1 MSGALPNTFFNL
13 TLRRDIIKYYFAEL
27 SQKELKVVKKK
38 DIEIVAAGHT
48 CLDLIPAFTIE
59 GKVDKMTDVLVPGK
73 MINMGNCVVVGGG
86 PVTNAGVS
94 IRRLGVK
101 TELIGKIGN
110 DDFGKEILNWY
121 EEHEGHFKGIKMVDG
136 ESTSYTI
143 AICIPGIDRFY
154 LHHCGANDT
163 FGYDDMDFDLVQR
176 SKLMLFG
183 YPPWMKKIYENTG
196 RELTKI
202 LKKTKELRTTTA
214 LDLSLPDVNSYAGQ
228 VNWKAILTDWVPLS
242 DIMVPSAEEIFY
254 FLYKERFLEKKA
266 KLGPKESVLDH
277 MTVKDISTLGKDLIK
292 MGAGVAMVKCG
303 HRGLYIRTADKDR
316 LKKLGAACCKDLD
329 NWANRELWFPVYQ
342 EEKFVGA
349 LGSGDSAI
357 AGFLSAF
364 VRQHTIE
371 SCLRY
376 ANAAGS
382 MNVTVPD
389 GLTWNKGF
397 DDLTKRIK
405 ASWKTKELKIDEK
418 GWKKEREFWVGPDN
432 RGKWE
437 S

>member
-1 MSGALPNTFFNL
+1 MDQKGANN
-13 TLRRDIIKYYFAEL
+13 
-27 SQKELKVVKKK
+27 K

-48 CLDLIPAFTIE
+48 CLDLIPAFRID
-59 GKVDKMTDVLVPGK
+59 GNVDKLTDVLVPGK
-73 MINMGNCVVVGGG
+73 MIDMGNCVVVAGG

-101 TELIGKIGN
+101 TELIGKVGN
-110 DDFGKEILNWY
+110 DDFGKEILSWY
-121 EEHEGHFKGIKMVDG
+121 EEHEGHFTGIKMVDG

-143 AICIPGIDRFY
+143 AVCIPGIDRFY

-163 FGYDDMDFDLVQR
+163 FGYDDMDFDLVRR
-176 SKLMLFG
+176 SRLMLFG
-183 YPPWMKKIYENTG
+183 YPPWMKKLYGDTG
-196 RELTKI
+196 RELTRI
-202 LKKTKELRTTTA
+202 LKKTKELGTTTA
-214 LDLSLPDVNSYAGQ
+214 LDLSLPDVDGYAGQ
-228 VNWKAILTDWVPLS
+228 VDWFAILKDWVPFS

-254 FLYKERFLEKKA
+254 FLHREKFLEKKA

-277 MTVKDISTLGKDLIK
+277 LSVKEISTLGSELID
-292 MGAGVAMVKCG
+292 MGAAIAMVKCG
-303 HRGLYIRTADKDR
+303 HRGLYVKTAGKDR
-316 LKKLGAACCKDLD
+316 LNKMGAAGCSDLE

-364 VRQHTIE
+364 VWNHSIE

-397 DDLTKRIK
+397 DDLARRIK
-405 ASWKTKELKIDEK
+405 AGWKTKESKIDEP
-418 GWKKEREFWVGPDN
+418 GWRYERGFWVGPGN

>member
-1 MSGALPNTFFNL
+1 M
-13 TLRRDIIKYYFAEL
+13 YYERLFY
-27 SQKELKVVKKK
+27 KELNVDNKK

-73 MINMGNCVVVGGG
+73 MINMGECVVVGGG

-110 DDFGKEILNWY
+110 DDFGKEILSWY

-163 FGYDDMDFDLVQR
+163 FGYDDMDFDLVGR

-183 YPPWMKKIYENTG
+183 YPPWMRKIYDNTG
-196 RELTKI
+196 AELTKI
-202 LKKTKELRTTTA
+202 LKKTKELGTTTA

-228 VNWKAILTDWVPLS
+228 VDWKAILTDWVPLS
-242 DIMVPSAEEIFY
+242 DVMVPSAEEIFY

-277 MTVKDISTLGKDLIK
+277 MTVKDVSTLGKDLIK
-292 MGAGVAMVKCG
+292 MGTAIAMVKCG

-316 LKKLGAACCKDLD
+316 LKKLGAAGCKDLD

-357 AGFLSAF
+357 AGLLSAF
-364 VRQHTIE
+364 VQGHTIE

-405 ASWKTKELKIDEK
+405 AGWKTKNLKIDEQ

-432 RGKWE
+432 QGKWE

>member
-1 MSGALPNTFFNL
+1 MASS
-13 TLRRDIIKYYFAEL
+13 R
-27 SQKELKVVKKK
+27 
-38 DIEIVAAGHT
+38 DIEIVAAGHI

-59 GKVDKMTDVLVPGK
+59 GAVDKMTDVLVPGK
-73 MINMGNCVVVGGG
+73 MINMGKCVVVGGG

-94 IRRLGVK
+94 IRRLGVT

-110 DDFGKEILNWY
+110 DDFGREILNWY
-121 EEHEGHFKGIKMVDG
+121 EEHEGHFKGIHMVDG

-163 FGYDDMDFDLVQR
+163 FGYDDMSFDLVKR

-183 YPPWMKKIYENTG
+183 YPPWMRKLYERTG
-196 RELTKI
+196 DELTRI
-202 LKKTKELRTTTA
+202 LKKAKELGTTTA
-214 LDLSLPDVNSYAGQ
+214 LDLSIPDVSGYGDKID
-228 VNWKAILTDWVPLS
+228 WLAILRNWVPLS
-242 DIMVPSAEEIFY
+242 DIMVPSAEELFY
-254 FLYKERFLEKKA
+254 FLYKDRFLEKKA
-266 KLGPKESVLDH
+266 NLGPKEGVLDR
-277 MTVKDISTLGKDLIK
+277 MTVHEISTLGKDLIE
-292 MGAGVAMVKCG
+292 MGTAIAMVKCG
-303 HRGLYIRTADKDR
+303 HRGLYVRTAGRDR
-316 LKKLGAACCKDLD
+316 LQQLGSAGCSDLA
-329 NWANRELWFPVYQ
+329 NWANRELWFPVYE

-364 VRQHTIE
+364 VWDHTIE

-397 DDLTKRIK
+397 DDLTRRIE
-405 ASWKTKELKIDEK
+405 AGWKTKGLKIDEQ
-418 GWKKEREFWVGPDN
+418 GWKHEREFWVGPHN
-432 RGKWE
+432 SGTWE

>member
-1 MSGALPNTFFNL
+1 M
-13 TLRRDIIKYYFAEL
+13 
-27 SQKELKVVKKK
+27 KKTK

-73 MINMGNCVVVGGG
+73 MINMGQCVVVGGG

-101 TELIGKIGN
+101 TELIGKVGD
-110 DDFGKEILNWY
+110 DDFGNQIIRWY
-121 EEHEGHFKGIKMVDG
+121 EEHEGHFKGIHQVKG

-163 FGYDDMDFDLVQR
+163 FGYDDMDFDLVQC

-183 YPPWMKKIYENTG
+183 YPPWMRKLYENTG
-196 RELTKI
+196 AELTKI

-214 LDLSLPDVNSYAGQ
+214 LDLSLPDVNSFAGQ
-228 VNWKAILTDWVPLS
+228 RDWKAILTDWVPLS

-254 FLYKERFLEKKA
+254 FLYKEKFLEKKA

-277 MTVKDISTLGKDLIK
+277 LTVKEISTVGNDLIK
-292 MGAGVAMVKCG
+292 MGTAIAMIKCG
-303 HRGLYIRTADKDR
+303 HRGLYVRTADKDR
-316 LKKLGAACCKDLD
+316 LKKMGAAGCSDLE
-329 NWANRELWFPVYQ
+329 NWANRELWFPVYR

-364 VRQHTIE
+364 VWNHTIE

-397 DDLTKRIK
+397 DDLTRRIK
-405 ASWKTKELKIDEK
+405 SGWKTKDLKIDEK

-432 RGKWE
+432 HGKWE

>member
-1 MSGALPNTFFNL
+1 MA
-13 TLRRDIIKYYFAEL
+13 
-27 SQKELKVVKKK
+27 KKK

-48 CLDLIPAFTIE
+48 CLDLIPVFTID

-73 MINMGNCVVVGGG
+73 MINMGKCVVVGGG

-101 TELIGKIGN
+101 TELIGKIGD

-121 EEHEGHFKGIKMVDG
+121 EEHEGHFKGIKMVKG

-163 FGYDDMDFDLVQR
+163 FGYEDMDFDLVAR

-183 YPPWMKKIYENTG
+183 YPPWMKKLYDNTG
-196 RELTKI
+196 AELTKI
-202 LKKTKELRTTTA
+202 LKKAKDLGTTTV
-214 LDLSLPDVNSYAGQ
+214 LDLSLPDVSYA
-228 VNWKAILTDWVPLS
+228 NNFDWKAILKSWIPLT

-254 FLYKERFLEKKA
+254 FLYKEKFLEKKA

-277 MTVKDISTLGKDLIK
+277 MTVKEISGLGKDMIK
-292 MGAGVAMVKCG
+292 MGTPIAMVKCG
-303 HRGLYIRTADKDR
+303 CRGLYLRTGDKEQ
-316 LKKLGAACCKDLD
+316 LKKLGEAGCKDLD

-342 EEKFVGA
+342 EDKFVGA

-364 VRQHTIE
+364 VRGMSIE
-371 SCLRY
+371 NCLRY

-389 GLTWNKGF
+389 GLSWNKGF
-397 DDLTKRIK
+397 DELTRRIK
-405 ASWKTKELKIDEK
+405 AGWKTKDMKIDET
-418 GWKKEREFWVGPDN
+418 GWKKQGEFWAGPDN
-432 RGKWE
+432 KGKWE

>member
-1 MSGALPNTFFNL
+1 MTN
-13 TLRRDIIKYYFAEL
+13 E
-27 SQKELKVVKKK
+27 K
-38 DIEIVAAGHT
+38 DLEIVAAGHT

-59 GKVDKMTDVLVPGK
+59 GTVDKMTDVLVPGK
-73 MINMGNCVVVGGG
+73 MINMGKCVVVGGG

-101 TELIGKIGN
+101 TELIGKIGD
-110 DDFGKEILNWY
+110 DDFGKQILSWY
-121 EEHEGHFKGIKMVDG
+121 EEKEGHFEGIRVAEG

-163 FGYDDMDFDLVQR
+163 FGYDDMDFDIVNR

-183 YPPWMKKIYENTG
+183 YPPWMNKLYSNTG
-196 RELTKI
+196 AELTRI
-202 LKKTKELRTTTA
+202 LKKTKELGTTTA
-214 LDLSLPDVNSYAGQ
+214 LDLSIPDVNSVAGQ
-228 VNWKAILTDWVPLS
+228 VDWKAILNDWIPLT
-242 DIMVPSAEEIFY
+242 DIMVPSAEEVFF
-254 FLYKERFLEKKA
+254 FLYKDKFLDVKA
-266 KLGPKESVLDH
+266 NLGPKEGVLDH
-277 MTVKDISTLGKDLIK
+277 MTVEDISNLGKDILD
-292 MGAGVAMVKCG
+292 MGTAIAMVKCG
-303 HRGLYIRTADKDR
+303 HRGLYVRTGDKDR
-316 LKKLGAACCKDLD
+316 LSKLGAAGCSDLD
-329 NWANRELWFPVYQ
+329 NWANRELWFPVYE

-364 VRQHTIE
+364 VREYTIE

-397 DDLTKRIK
+397 DDLTRRIE
-405 ASWKTKELKIDEK
+405 AGWKTKELKIDAD
-418 GWKKEREFWVGPDN
+418 GWKFENGFWVGPDN
-432 RGKWE
+432 NGKWE

>member
-1 MSGALPNTFFNL
+1 MAS
-13 TLRRDIIKYYFAEL
+13 
-27 SQKELKVVKKK
+27 KKN
-38 DIEIVAAGHT
+38 IEIVAAGHT
-48 CLDLIPAFTIE
+48 CLDLIPAFMID

-73 MINMGNCVVVGGG
+73 MINMGKCVVVGGG

-101 TELIGKIGN
+101 TELIGKIGK

-121 EEHEGHFKGIKMVDG
+121 EEHEDHFKGIKMAEG

-163 FGYDDMDFDLVQR
+163 FGYDDMDFDIVKR

-183 YPPWMKKIYENTG
+183 YPPWMRKLYENTG
-196 RELTKI
+196 AELTKI
-202 LKKTKELRTTTA
+202 LKKTKALGTTTA
-214 LDLSLPDVNSYAGQ
+214 LDLSLPDVDGYGDSIDWYAI
-228 VNWKAILTDWVPLS
+228 VKNWIPFS

-254 FLYKERFLEKKA
+254 FLYKEKFLEKKA
-266 KLGPKESVLDH
+266 NLGHKETVLDN
-277 MTVKDISTLGKDLIK
+277 MTVKEISDIGRDLID
-292 MGAGVAMVKCG
+292 MGSAIAMVKCG
-303 HRGLYIRTADKDR
+303 NRGLYIRTAGKDR
-316 LKKLGAACCKDLD
+316 LSKLGTAGCSDLD

-364 VRQHTIE
+364 VWGHTIE

-389 GLTWNKGF
+389 GLTWNNGF
-397 DDLTKRIK
+397 DDLTRRIK
-405 ASWKTKELKIDEK
+405 AGWKTKYMKIVEK
-418 GWKKEREFWVGPDN
+418 GWKKKCEFWVGPYN
-432 RGKWE
+432 QGKWE

>member
-1 MSGALPNTFFNL
+1 MKN
-13 TLRRDIIKYYFAEL
+13 
-27 SQKELKVVKKK
+27 QKN
-38 DIEIVAAGHT
+38 IEIVAAGHT
-48 CLDLIPAFTIE
+48 CLDLIPAFTID

-73 MINMGNCVVVGGG
+73 MINMGPCVVVGGG

-110 DDFGKEILNWY
+110 DDFGKQILAWY

-163 FGYDDMDFDLVQR
+163 FCYDDMDFDLVNR

-183 YPPWMKKIYENTG
+183 YPPWMRALYENSG
-196 RELTKI
+196 SELTKI
-202 LKKTKELRTTTA
+202 LKKTKELGTTTA
-214 LDLSLPDVNSYAGQ
+214 LDMSLPDVNSYAGQ
-228 VNWKAILTDWVPLS
+228 VDWKAILNDWVPLS
-242 DIMVPSAEEIFY
+242 DIMVPSAEEVFY
-254 FLYKERFLEKKA
+254 FLYKDKFLEKKA
-266 KLGPKESVLDH
+266 NLGAKESVLDH
-277 MTVKDISTLGKDLIK
+277 MTVKEISTLGKDLLE
-292 MGAGVAMVKCG
+292 MGAAIAMVKCG
-303 HRGLYIRTADKDR
+303 HRGLYIRTAGKDR
-316 LKKLGAACCKDLD
+316 LQKMGAAGCSDLE
-329 NWANRELWFPVYQ
+329 NWANRDLWFPVYE

-364 VRQHTIE
+364 VWNHTIE

-397 DDLTKRIK
+397 DDLTRRIE
-405 ASWKTKELKIDEK
+405 SGWKTKKLNITEN
-418 GWKKEREFWVGPDN
+418 GWKYERDFWVGPGN
-432 RGKWE
+432 KGKWE

>member
-1 MSGALPNTFFNL
+1 MLNN
-13 TLRRDIIKYYFAEL
+13 
-27 SQKELKVVKKK
+27 K

-48 CLDLIPAFTIE
+48 CLDLIPAFTID
-59 GKVDKMTDVLVPGK
+59 GQVDKLTDVLVPGK
-73 MINMGNCVVVGGG
+73 MINMGECVVVGGG

-121 EEHEGHFKGIKMVDG
+121 EEHEGHFTGIKMVDG

-163 FGYDDMDFDLVQR
+163 FGYDDMNFELVQR
-176 SKLMLFG
+176 SRLMLFG
-183 YPPWMKKIYENTG
+183 YPPWMRKLYENTG
-196 RELTKI
+196 NELTKI
-202 LKKTKELRTTTA
+202 LKKTKELGTTTV
-214 LDLSLPDVNSYAGQ
+214 LDLSLPDVDSYAGQ
-228 VNWKAILTDWVPLS
+228 VDWLAILKNWVPLT

-254 FLYKERFLEKKA
+254 FLYKEKFLEKKEN
-266 KLGPKESVLDH
+266 LGAKESVLDF
-277 MTVKDISTLGKDLIK
+277 MTVKEISTIGNDLLE
-292 MGAGVAMVKCG
+292 MGAAIAMVKCG
-303 HRGLYIRTADKDR
+303 HRGLYIRTAGRDR
-316 LKKLGAACCKDLD
+316 LEKLGAAGCSDIG

-349 LGSGDSAI
+349 LGSGDAAI

-364 VRQHTIE
+364 VWNHTIE

-397 DDLTKRIK
+397 DDLTKRIE
-405 ASWKTKELKIDEK
+405 SGWKTKDLDIDED
-418 GWKKEREFWVGPDN
+418 GWKQERGFWVGPNN
-432 RGKWE
+432 RGQWE
-437 S
+437 A

>member
-1 MSGALPNTFFNL
+1 LTGESSRLSGAYHTNL
-13 TLRRDIIKYYFAEL
+13 TGVNE
-27 SQKELKVVKKK
+27 K
-38 DIEIVAAGHT
+38 DIEVVAAGHT
-48 CLDLIPAFTIE
+48 CLDLIPAFTMD
-59 GKVDKMTDVLVPGK
+59 GNVDKLTDVLVPGK
-73 MINMGNCVVVGGG
+73 MINMGECVVVGGG

-101 TELIGKIGN
+101 TELIGKVGS
-110 DDFGKEILNWY
+110 DDFGKEILSWY
-121 EEHEGHFKGIKMVDG
+121 EEHEGHFQGIKAVDG

-143 AICIPGIDRFY
+143 AVCIPGIDRFY

-163 FGYDDMDFDLVQR
+163 FGYDDMNFDLVRR

-183 YPPWMKKIYENTG
+183 YPPWMRKLYENRG
-196 RELTKI
+196 RELTRI
-202 LKKTKELRTTTA
+202 LKKTKELGTTTA
-214 LDLSLPDVNSYAGQ
+214 LDLSLPDVDSDAGR
-228 VNWKAILTDWVPLS
+228 VDWLAILKDWVPLS
-242 DIMVPSAEEIFY
+242 DIMAPSAEEIFY
-254 FLYKERFLEKKA
+254 FLCKEEFLEKKA
-266 KLGPKESVLDH
+266 KLGPKQSVLDH
-277 MTVKDISTLGKDLIK
+277 LTVKEISTVGSDLIE
-292 MGAGVAMVKCG
+292 MGAAIAMVKCG
-303 HRGLYIRTADKDR
+303 HRGLYVRTADKDR
-316 LKKLGAACCKDLD
+316 LTRMGAAGCSDLE
-329 NWANRELWFPVYQ
+329 NWSNRELWFPVYE

-364 VRQHTIE
+364 VWNYSIE

-397 DDLTKRIK
+397 DDLTRRIK
-405 ASWKTKELKIDEK
+405 AGWKTRELNIDEK
-418 GWKKEREFWVGPDN
+418 GWKKERGFWVGPEN

-437 S
+437 P

>member
-1 MSGALPNTFFNL
+1 VNG
-13 TLRRDIIKYYFAEL
+13 
-27 SQKELKVVKKK
+27 K
-38 DIEIVAAGHT
+38 DIEVVAAGHT
-48 CLDLIPAFTIE
+48 CLDLIPAFTIDGHVE
-59 GKVDKMTDVLVPGK
+59 KLTEVLVPGK
-73 MINMGNCVVVGGG
+73 MINMGECVVVGGG

-101 TELIGKIGN
+101 TELIGKVGN
-110 DDFGKEILNWY
+110 DDFGKEILSWY
-121 EEHEGHFKGIKMVDG
+121 EEHEGHFQGIKAVDG

-163 FGYDDMDFDLVQR
+163 FGYDDMNFDLVR
-176 SKLMLFG
+176 RAKLMLFG
-183 YPPWMKKIYENTG
+183 YPPWMRKLYENEG
-196 RELTKI
+196 RELTRI
-202 LKKTKELRTTTA
+202 LKRTRELGTTTA
-214 LDLSLPDVNSYAGQ
+214 LDLSLPDVDGYGRR
-228 VNWKAILTDWVPLS
+228 VDWLAILREWVPLS
-242 DIMVPSAEEIFY
+242 DIMVPSAEELFY
-254 FLYKERFLEKKA
+254 FLYREKFLAKKA

-277 MTVKDISTLGKDLIK
+277 LTVKEISTAGCDLIE
-292 MGAGVAMVKCG
+292 MGAAIAMVKCG
-303 HRGLYIRTADKDR
+303 HRGLYVRTAGKDR
-316 LKKLGAACCKDLD
+316 LRRMGAAGCSNLE
-329 NWANRELWFPVYQ
+329 NWGDRELWFPVYE

-364 VRQHTIE
+364 VWNRSLE

-397 DDLTKRIK
+397 DDLTRRITGG
-405 ASWKTKELKIDEK
+405 WKTKELKIDEK
-418 GWKKEREFWVGPDN
+418 GWRNERGFWVGPEN
-432 RGKWE
+432 RGTWE

>member
-1 MSGALPNTFFNL
+1 MKQPHSG
-13 TLRRDIIKYYFAEL
+13 
-27 SQKELKVVKKK
+27 LKLVNNK
-38 DIEIVAAGHT
+38 DIEVVAAGHT
-48 CLDLIPAFTIE
+48 CLDLIPAFKINGHVKE
-59 GKVDKMTDVLVPGK
+59 LGDVLVPGK
-73 MINMGNCVVVGGG
+73 MIDMGDCVVVAGG

-101 TELIGKIGN
+101 TELIGKVGD
-110 DDFGKEILNWY
+110 DDFGKEIINWY
-121 EEHEGHFKGIKMVDG
+121 EDHEGHFTGIRMVQG

-163 FGYDDMDFDLVQR
+163 FGYDDMDFDLVRR

-183 YPPWMKKIYENTG
+183 YPPWMRKLYEHTG
-196 RELTKI
+196 RELTRI
-202 LKKTKELRTTTA
+202 LTKAKELGTTTV
-214 LDLSLPDVNSYAGQ
+214 LDLSLPDANSYAGQ
-228 VNWKAILTDWVPLS
+228 IDWFAILKEWVPLA
-242 DIMVPSAEEIFY
+242 DIMVPSAEEIFF
-254 FLYKERFLEKKA
+254 FLYKNAFLEKKS
-266 KLGPKESVLDH
+266 KLGPRESVLDH
-277 MTVKDISTLGKDLIK
+277 LTVKEISNLGNDLIN
-292 MGAGVAMVKCG
+292 MGTAVAMVKCG
-303 HRGLYIRTADKDR
+303 HRGLYVRTAGKER
-316 LKKLGAACCKDLD
+316 LEKMGAARCSNLD
-329 NWANRELWFPVYQ
+329 NWADRELWFPVFQ

-364 VRQHTIE
+364 LWGHSIE
-371 SCLRY
+371 SSLRY

-397 DDLTKRIK
+397 DDLTRRLK
-405 ASWKTKELKIDEK
+405 AGWKTKDMNITEP
-418 GWKKEREFWVGPDN
+418 GWKHERGFWVGPDN
-432 RGKWE
+432 RGAWE

>member
-1 MSGALPNTFFNL
+1 M
-13 TLRRDIIKYYFAEL
+13 
-27 SQKELKVVKKK
+27 KKK
-38 DIEIVAAGHT
+38 NLEIVAAGHT
-48 CLDLIPAFTIE
+48 CLDLIPAFTID
-59 GKVDKMTDVLVPGK
+59 GKVGNMTDVLVPGK
-73 MINMGNCVVVGGG
+73 MINMGKCVVVGGG

-101 TELIGKIGN
+101 TELIGKIGE

-121 EEHEGHFKGIKMVDG
+121 EEHEGHFKGIKMVKG

-183 YPPWMKKIYENTG
+183 YPPWMKKLYERTG
-196 RELTKI
+196 VELTKI
-202 LKKTKELRTTTA
+202 LKKTKELGTTTA
-214 LDLSLPDVNSYAGQ
+214 LDLSLPDVNSPAGQ
-228 VNWKAILTDWVPLS
+228 VDWKAILNAWVPLT
-242 DIMVPSAEEIFY
+242 DIMVPSAEELFY
-254 FLYKERFLEKKA
+254 FLYKPEFLEKRA
-266 KLGPKESVLDH
+266 KLVARESVLDH
-277 MTVKDISTLGKDLIK
+277 MSVKEISTLGNDLLKLGTAI
-292 MGAGVAMVKCG
+292 AMVKCG
-303 HRGLYIRTADKDR
+303 HRGLYVRTAGKDR
-316 LKKLGAACCKDLD
+316 LKQLGAAGCADLD
-329 NWANRELWFPVYQ
+329 NWASRELWFPVYQ

-357 AGFLSAF
+357 AGFLSGF
-364 VRQHTIE
+364 VRGLTLE

-376 ANAAGS
+376 TNAAGS

-389 GLTWNKGF
+389 GLSWNRGF
-397 DDLTKRIK
+397 DDLTRRIQGG
-405 ASWKTKELKIDEK
+405 WQTKELKIDEK
-418 GWKKEREFWVGPDN
+418 GWKQEREFWVGPDN

>member
-1 MSGALPNTFFNL
+1 M
-13 TLRRDIIKYYFAEL
+13 DYE
-27 SQKELKVVKKK
+27 K
-38 DIEIVAAGHT
+38 DLEIVAAGHT
-48 CLDLIPAFTIE
+48 CLDLIPAFNIDHS
-59 GKVDKMTDVLVPGK
+59 VDKLTDVLVPGK
-73 MINMGNCVVVGGG
+73 MINMGECVVVGGG

-110 DDFGKEILNWY
+110 DDFGKQILRWY
-121 EEHEGHFKGIKMVDG
+121 EEHEGHFEGIKVVEG

-163 FGYDDMDFDLVQR
+163 FGYDDMNFDLVKR
-176 SKLMLFG
+176 TKLMLFG
-183 YPPWMKKIYENTG
+183 YPPWMAKLYRNNG
-196 RELTKI
+196 AELTKI
-202 LKKTKELRTTTA
+202 LKKTKELGTTTA
-214 LDLSLPDVNSYAGQ
+214 LDLSLPDVNSPAGQ
-228 VNWKAILTDWVPLS
+228 VDWSSILKDWVPLS
-242 DIMVPSAEEIFY
+242 DIMVPSAEELFY
-254 FLYKERFLEKKA
+254 FLYKHQFLEKKNR
-266 KLGPKESVLDH
+266 LGPKESVLDH
-277 MTVKDISTLGKDLIK
+277 MTVDEITRMGDDLIA
-292 MGAGVAMVKCG
+292 MGSAIAMVKCG
-303 HRGLYIRTADKDR
+303 HRGLYIRTGESRR
-316 LKKLGAACCKDLD
+316 LKELGAAGGSNIE
-329 NWANRELWFPVYQ
+329 NWANRELWFPVYE

-364 VRQHTIE
+364 VWEHSIE

-405 ASWKTKELKIDEK
+405 AGWKTKELKINEQGWKYEK
-418 GWKKEREFWVGPDN
+418 GFWVGPRN
-432 RGKWE
+432 SGKWE

>member
-1 MSGALPNTFFNL
+1 V
-13 TLRRDIIKYYFAEL
+13 
-27 SQKELKVVKKK
+27 QKK
-38 DIEIVAAGHT
+38 DIEIVSAGHT
-48 CLDLIPAFTIE
+48 CLDLIPAFLID

-73 MINMGNCVVVGGG
+73 MINMGECVVVGGG

-101 TELIGKIGN
+101 TELIGKVGD
-110 DDFGKEILNWY
+110 DDFGKEVLNWY
-121 EEHEGHFKGIKMVDG
+121 EEHEGHFKGIHMVKG

-163 FGYDDMDFDLVQR
+163 FGYDDMDFDLVGR

-183 YPPWMKKIYENTG
+183 YPPWMRKLYENTG
-196 RELTKI
+196 AELTKI
-202 LKKTKELRTTTA
+202 LKKTKELGTTTV

-228 VNWKAILTDWVPLS
+228 RDWKAILTDWVPLS

-254 FLYKERFLEKKA
+254 FLYKENFLEKKA

-277 MTVKDISTLGKDLIK
+277 LTVKEISTVGDDLIK
-292 MGAGVAMVKCG
+292 MGTAIAMIKCG

-316 LKKLGAACCKDLD
+316 LKKLGAAGCKDLD

-364 VRQHTIE
+364 VWNHSIE

-397 DDLTKRIK
+397 ADLTRRIE
-405 ASWKTKELKIDEK
+405 SGWKTKDLKIDEA
-418 GWKKEREFWVGPDN
+418 GWKKEREFWVGPEN
-432 RGKWE
+432 KGKWE
-437 S
+437 SPTSIKQEIKNGKEKRCEKRRICQ

>member
-1 MSGALPNTFFNL
+1 MENS
-13 TLRRDIIKYYFAEL
+13 RDL
-27 SQKELKVVKKK
+27 
-38 DIEIVAAGHT
+38 EIVAAGHT

-59 GKVDKMTDVLVPGK
+59 GNVDQITDVLVPGK
-73 MINMGNCVVVGGG
+73 MINMGQCVVVGGG

-110 DDFGKEILNWY
+110 DDFGREILSWY
-121 EEHEGHFKGIKMVDG
+121 EEHEGHFKGIHMVDG

-163 FGYDDMDFDLVQR
+163 FGYDDMSFDLVKR
-176 SKLMLFG
+176 SQLMLFG
-183 YPPWMKKIYENTG
+183 YPPWMRKLYENTG
-196 RELTKI
+196 DELTRI
-202 LKKTKELRTTTA
+202 LKKTKELGTTTA
-214 LDLSLPDVNSYAGQ
+214 LDLSIPDVSGYGDKID
-228 VNWKAILTDWVPLS
+228 WLAILKNWVPLS
-242 DIMVPSAEEIFY
+242 DIMVPSAEELFY
-254 FLYKERFLEKKA
+254 FLYKDKFLEKKA
-266 KLGPKESVLDH
+266 NLGPKEGVLDH
-277 MTVKDISTLGKDLIK
+277 MTVNEISTIGKDLID
-292 MGAGVAMVKCG
+292 MGTAIAMVKCG
-303 HRGLYIRTADKDR
+303 HRGLYVRTAGQDR
-316 LKKLGAACCKDLD
+316 LNKLGAAGCPDLE
-329 NWANRELWFPVYQ
+329 NWANRELWHPVYK
-342 EEKFVGA
+342 EERFVGA

-364 VRQHTIE
+364 VWGHTIE

-397 DDLTKRIK
+397 DDLTKRIE
-405 ASWKTKELKIDEK
+405 AGWKTKDLEIDEE
-418 GWKKEREFWVGPDN
+418 GWTHEREFWVGPHN
-432 RGKWE
+432 SGTWE

>member
-1 MSGALPNTFFNL
+1 MLP
-13 TLRRDIIKYYFAEL
+13 AERFH
-27 SQKELKVVKKK
+27 KEENKLKLEK
-38 DIEIVAAGHT
+38 DIEIVSAGHI
-48 CLDLIPAFTIE
+48 CLDIIPAFTIE
-59 GKVDKMTDVLVPGK
+59 GIVDNLTDVLIPGK
-73 MINMGNCVVVGGG
+73 MINMGKCVVVAGG

-101 TELIGKIGN
+101 TELIGKVGN
-110 DDFGKEILNWY
+110 DEFGKLVLDWY
-121 EEHEGHFKGIKMVDG
+121 EKNERLFKGIKMVDG

-163 FGYDDMDFDLVQR
+163 FGYDDMEFDLVKR

-183 YPPWMKKIYENTG
+183 YPPWMRKLYENTG
-196 RELTKI
+196 YELTRI
-202 LKKTKELRTTTA
+202 LKKTKELGTTTV
-214 LDLSLPDVNSYAGQ
+214 LDLSLPDVDSPAGQ
-228 VNWKAILTDWVPLS
+228 VDWLAILKNWVPLT
-242 DIMVPSAEEIFY
+242 DIMAPSAEEIFF
-254 FLYKERFLEKKA
+254 FLYKEEFLEKRA
-266 KLGPKESVLDH
+266 NLGPKESVLDH
-277 MTVKDISTLGKDLIK
+277 ITVKEISNVGNDLLE
-292 MGAGVAMVKCG
+292 MGTGIAMVKCG
-303 HRGLYIRTADKDR
+303 NRGLYIRTADKDR
-316 LKKLGAACCKDLD
+316 LKEFGAADCSDLE

-364 VRQHTIE
+364 VWNHTIE

-389 GLTWNKGF
+389 GLSWNKGF

-405 ASWKTKELKIDEK
+405 SGWKTKNMKIDE
-418 GWKKEREFWVGPDN
+418 GWRKERGFWVGPNN

-437 S
+437 SREIIE

>member
-1 MSGALPNTFFNL
+1 MKL
-13 TLRRDIIKYYFAEL
+13 E
-27 SQKELKVVKKK
+27 K
-38 DIEIVAAGHT
+38 DIEIVSAGHI
-48 CLDLIPAFTIE
+48 CLDIIPAFTIE
-59 GKVDKMTDVLVPGK
+59 GIVDNLTDVLIPGK
-73 MINMGNCVVVGGG
+73 MINMGKCVVVAGG

-101 TELIGKIGN
+101 TELIGKVGN
-110 DDFGKEILNWY
+110 DEFGKLVLDWY
-121 EEHEGHFKGIKMVDG
+121 EKNERHFKGIKMVDG

-163 FGYDDMDFDLVQR
+163 FGYDDMEFDLVKR

-183 YPPWMKKIYENTG
+183 YPPWMRKLYENTG
-196 RELTKI
+196 YELTRI
-202 LKKTKELRTTTA
+202 LKKTKELGTTTV
-214 LDLSLPDVNSYAGQ
+214 LDLSLPDVDSPAGQ
-228 VNWKAILTDWVPLS
+228 VDWLAILKNWVPLT
-242 DIMVPSAEEIFY
+242 DIMAPSAEEIFF
-254 FLYKERFLEKKA
+254 FLYKEEFLEKRA
-266 KLGPKESVLDH
+266 NLGPKESVLDH
-277 MTVKDISTLGKDLIK
+277 ITVKEISNVGNDLIE
-292 MGAGVAMVKCG
+292 MGTGIAMVKCG
-303 HRGLYIRTADKDR
+303 NRGLYIRTADKNR
-316 LKKLGAACCKDLD
+316 LKEFGAADCSNLE

-364 VRQHTIE
+364 VWNHTIE

-389 GLTWNKGF
+389 GLSWNKGF

-405 ASWKTKELKIDEK
+405 SGWKTKNMKIDE
-418 GWKKEREFWVGPDN
+418 GWRKERGFWVGPNN

-437 S
+437 SREIIE

>member
-1 MSGALPNTFFNL
+1 MA
-13 TLRRDIIKYYFAEL
+13 D
-27 SQKELKVVKKK
+27 KK

-48 CLDLIPAFTIE
+48 CLDLIPAFTID
-59 GKVDKMTDVLVPGK
+59 GKVDKLTDVLVPGK
-73 MINMGNCVVVGGG
+73 MINMGECVVVGGG

-101 TELIGKIGN
+101 TELIGKVGV
-110 DDFGKEILNWY
+110 DDFGRQILDWY
-121 EEHEGHFKGIKMVDG
+121 EKNEGHFQGIKSVKG

-163 FGYDDMDFDLVQR
+163 FGYDDMDFGLVKR

-183 YPPWMKKIYENTG
+183 YPPWMSKIYENTG
-196 RELTKI
+196 KELTKI
-202 LKKTKELRTTTA
+202 LKKTKELGTTTA
-214 LDLSLPDVNSYAGQ
+214 LDLSLPDVNSHAGQ
-228 VNWKAILTDWVPLS
+228 VNWKAILNDWVPLS

-254 FLYKERFLEKKA
+254 FLYKEKFLEKKA
-266 KLGPKESVLDH
+266 KLGPKEAVLDH
-277 MTVKDISTLGKDLIK
+277 MTVKEISDLGKDLIK
-292 MGAGVAMVKCG
+292 LGTAIAMVKCG
-303 HRGLYIRTADKDR
+303 HRGLYVRTADKDR
-316 LKKLGAACCKDLD
+316 LSKLGAAGCSNLD
-329 NWANRELWFPVYQ
+329 NWANRELWFPVYK

-364 VRQHTIE
+364 VKGNSIE
-371 SCLRY
+371 NCLRY

-389 GLTWNKGF
+389 GLSWNKGF

-405 ASWKTKELKIDEK
+405 AGWKTKDMKIDES
-418 GWKKEREFWVGPDN
+418 GWKKEHEFWVGPDN
-432 RGKWE
+432 RGEWE

>member
-1 MSGALPNTFFNL
+1 MP
-13 TLRRDIIKYYFAEL
+13 
-27 SQKELKVVKKK
+27 KEK
-38 DIEIVAAGHT
+38 DIEIVSAGHT

-73 MINMGNCVVVGGG
+73 MINMGDCVVVGGG

-101 TELIGKIGN
+101 TELIGKVGD
-110 DDFGKEILNWY
+110 DDFGNQVIRWY
-121 EEHEGHFKGIKMVDG
+121 EEHEGHFKGIHQVKG

-163 FGYDDMDFDLVQR
+163 FVYDDMDWDIVER

-183 YPPWMKKIYENTG
+183 YPPWMRKLYESTG
-196 RELTKI
+196 AELTKI
-202 LKKTKELRTTTA
+202 LKKTKELGTTTV
-214 LDLSLPDVNSYAGQ
+214 LDLSLPDVDSYAGQ
-228 VNWKAILTDWVPLS
+228 RDWKAILKDWVPLS

-254 FLYKERFLEKKA
+254 FLYKEKFLEKKA

-277 MTVKDISTLGKDLIK
+277 LTVKEISTVGDDLLK
-292 MGAGVAMVKCG
+292 MGSGIAMVKCG
-303 HRGLYIRTADKDR
+303 NRGLYVRTGDKDR
-316 LKKLGAACCKDLD
+316 LKKLGAAGCADLE
-329 NWANRELWFPVYQ
+329 NWANRELWFPVYE

-349 LGSGDSAI
+349 LGSGDAAI
-357 AGFLSAF
+357 AGFLAAF
-364 VRQHTIE
+364 VWGHTIE

-405 ASWKTKELKIDEK
+405 AGWKTKDSKIDEA

-432 RGKWE
+432 KGEWE

>member
-1 MSGALPNTFFNL
+1 LDQKGANN
-13 TLRRDIIKYYFAEL
+13 
-27 SQKELKVVKKK
+27 K

-48 CLDLIPAFTIE
+48 CLDLIPAFRID
-59 GKVDKMTDVLVPGK
+59 GNVDKLTDVLVPGK
-73 MINMGNCVVVGGG
+73 MIDMGDCVVVAGG

-101 TELIGKIGN
+101 TELIGKVGN
-110 DDFGKEILNWY
+110 DDFGKEVLNWY
-121 EEHEGHFKGIKMVDG
+121 EEHEGHFAGIKMVEG

-163 FGYDDMDFDLVQR
+163 FGYDDMDFDLVRR

-183 YPPWMKKIYENTG
+183 YPPWMRKLYEDTG

-202 LKKTKELRTTTA
+202 LKKTKELGTTTA

-228 VNWKAILTDWVPLS
+228 LNWLAILKDWVPLS

-254 FLYKERFLEKKA
+254 FLYKEKFLEKKA

-277 MTVKDISTLGKDLIK
+277 LTVKEISTVGNDLMN
-292 MGAGVAMVKCG
+292 MGAAIAMIKCG
-303 HRGLYIRTADKDR
+303 HRGLYIRTADRDR
-316 LKKLGAACCKDLD
+316 LDKMGAARCSDLE

-364 VRQHTIE
+364 VWSHTIE

-397 DDLTKRIK
+397 DDLTRRLR
-405 ASWKTKELKIDEK
+405 AGWKTKELKIDEP
-418 GWKKEREFWVGPDN
+418 GWKRERGFWGGPAN

>member
-1 MSGALPNTFFNL
+1 MATI
-13 TLRRDIIKYYFAEL
+13 RDL
-27 SQKELKVVKKK
+27 
-38 DIEIVAAGHT
+38 EIVAAGHT
-48 CLDLIPAFTIE
+48 CLDLIPAFLID

-73 MINMGNCVVVGGG
+73 MIDMGKCVVVGGG

-101 TELIGKIGN
+101 TELIGKIGD
-110 DDFGKEILNWY
+110 DDFGKQILRWY
-121 EEHEGHFKGIKMVDG
+121 EEHEGHFQGIKTVKG

-154 LHHCGANDT
+154 LHHCGANHT
-163 FGYDDMDFDLVQR
+163 FGYDDMDFDLVGR
-176 SKLMLFG
+176 AKLMLFG
-183 YPPWMKKIYENTG
+183 YPPWMAKLYENTG
-196 RELTKI
+196 SELTKI
-202 LKKTKELRTTTA
+202 LKKTKELGTTTA
-214 LDLSLPDVNSYAGQ
+214 LDLSYPPVYVD
-228 VNWKAILTDWVPLS
+228 WRAILENWVPLS
-242 DIMVPSAEEIFY
+242 DIMVPSAEELFY
-254 FLYKERFLEKKA
+254 ILHKEEFLEKKA
-266 KLGPKESVLDH
+266 KIGPKESPLDQI
-277 MTVKDISTLGKDLIK
+277 TVQEIAGMGSDLLK
-292 MGAGVAMVKCG
+292 MGTAIAMVKCG
-303 HRGLYIRTADKDR
+303 HRGLYVRTAGKAR
-316 LKKLGAACCKDLD
+316 LQKMGAAGCSDLD
-329 NWANRELWFPVYQ
+329 NWADRELWFPVYQ
-342 EEKFVGA
+342 EERFVGA

-364 VRQHTIE
+364 VRNLSVE

-397 DDLTKRIK
+397 DDLTRRIQ
-405 ASWKTKELKIDEK
+405 AGWKTKDLRIDEP
-418 GWKKEREFWVGPDN
+418 GWKKEREFWVGPEN

>member
-1 MSGALPNTFFNL
+1 MTDRLNKDLRGRGTNLKPSNT
-13 TLRRDIIKYYFAEL
+13 
-27 SQKELKVVKKK
+27 K
-38 DIEIVAAGHT
+38 DLEIVAAGHT
-48 CLDLIPAFTIE
+48 CLDLIPAFRIDGE
-59 GKVDKMTDVLVPGK
+59 VDKLTDVLVPGK
-73 MINMGNCVVVGGG
+73 MIDMGDCVVVAGG

-101 TELIGKIGN
+101 TELIGKVGN
-110 DDFGKEILNWY
+110 DDFGKQVLNWY
-121 EEHEGHFKGIKMVDG
+121 EEHEGHFTGIKMVDG

-163 FGYDDMDFDLVQR
+163 FGYDDMDFDLVLR

-183 YPPWMKKIYENTG
+183 YPPWMKKLYDG
-196 RELTKI
+196 RGCELTRI
-202 LKKTKELRTTTA
+202 LRKTKELGTTTA
-214 LDLSLPDVNSYAGQ
+214 LDLSLPDVDSYAGQ
-228 VNWKAILTDWVPLS
+228 VDWFAILRDWVPLS
-242 DIMVPSAEEIFY
+242 DIMAPSAEEIFF
-254 FLYKERFLEKKA
+254 FLYRETFLEKKA

-277 MTVKDISTLGKDLIK
+277 MTVKEISTVGNDLVK
-292 MGAGVAMVKCG
+292 MGAAIAMVKCG
-303 HRGLYIRTADKDR
+303 HRGLYIRTADRSR
-316 LKKLGAACCKDLD
+316 LNEMGAARCCDLE

-364 VRQHTIE
+364 IGNHTIE

-397 DDLTKRIK
+397 DDLTRRLETG
-405 ASWKTKELKIDEK
+405 WKTKELKIEEP
-418 GWKKEREFWVGPDN
+418 GWKYERGFWVGPAN
-432 RGKWE
+432 SGKWE

>member
-1 MSGALPNTFFNL
+1 LNN
-13 TLRRDIIKYYFAEL
+13 
-27 SQKELKVVKKK
+27 K

-48 CLDLIPAFTIE
+48 CLDLIPTFTIE
-59 GKVDKMTDVLVPGK
+59 EKVDKLTSVLVPGK
-73 MINMGNCVVVGGG
+73 MINMGPCVVVGGG

-101 TELIGKIGN
+101 TELIGKVGN
-110 DDFGKEILNWY
+110 DDFGKEVLSWY
-121 EEHEGHFKGIKMVDG
+121 EEHEGHFEGIKVVEG

-163 FGYDDMDFDLVQR
+163 FCYDDMSFDLVQR

-183 YPPWMKKIYENTG
+183 YPPWMKKLYEDTG
-196 RELTKI
+196 NELTRI
-202 LKKTKELRTTTA
+202 LKKTKELGTTTT
-214 LDLSLPDVNSYAGQ
+214 LDLSIPDISGYGDKID
-228 VNWKAILTDWVPLS
+228 WLSILKNWVPLT
-242 DIMVPSAEEIFY
+242 DIMVPSAEEVFY
-254 FLYKERFLEKKA
+254 FLYKDEFLRKKA
-266 KLGPKESVLDH
+266 NLGPKQSVLDYL
-277 MTVKDISTLGKDLIK
+277 TVKEISTLGSDLLE
-292 MGAGVAMVKCG
+292 MGTAIAMIKCG
-303 HRGLYIRTADKDR
+303 NRGLYIQTAGKER
-316 LKKLGAACCKDLD
+316 LEKLGAANCNDIN
-329 NWANRELWFPVYQ
+329 NWVHRELWFPVYQ

-349 LGSGDSAI
+349 LGSGDAAI

-364 VRQHTIE
+364 VRNHSIE

-397 DDLTKRIK
+397 DDLTKRIQ
-405 ASWKTKELKIDEK
+405 SGWKTKEIKIDDD
-418 GWKKEREFWVGPDN
+418 GWKYEKSFWVGPKN
-432 RGKWE
+432 SGRWE
-437 S
+437 TSKNN

>member
-1 MSGALPNTFFNL
+1 M
-13 TLRRDIIKYYFAEL
+13 E
-27 SQKELKVVKKK
+27 KKK
-38 DIEIVAAGHT
+38 NLEIVAAGHT

-59 GKVDKMTDVLVPGK
+59 EEVEKMTDVLVPGK
-73 MINMGNCVVVGGG
+73 MINMGECVIAGGG

-101 TELIGKIGN
+101 TELIGKVGN
-110 DDFGKEILNWY
+110 DDFGRLVLDWY
-121 EEHEGHFKGIKMVDG
+121 EKNEGHFKGIKMVDG

-163 FGYDDMDFDLVQR
+163 FGYDDMDFDLVGR
-176 SKLMLFG
+176 AKLMLFG
-183 YPPWMKKIYENTG
+183 YPPWMRKIYENTG
-196 RELTKI
+196 AELTKI
-202 LKKTKELRTTTA
+202 LKKTKELGTTTA
-214 LDLSLPDVNSYAGQ
+214 LDLSLPDVDSYAGQ
-228 VNWKAILTDWVPLS
+228 VDWKAILTDWVPLS
-242 DIMVPSAEEIFY
+242 DIMVPSAEELFY
-254 FLYKERFLEKKA
+254 FLYKDKFLEKRD
-266 KLGPKESVLDH
+266 KLGHKETVLDQ
-277 MTVKDISTLGKDLIK
+277 MTVKEISTMGRDLIR
-292 MGAGVAMVKCG
+292 MGAAIAMIKCG
-303 HRGLYIRTADKDR
+303 SRGLYIYTAGQER
-316 LKKLGAACCKDLD
+316 LKKMGAAGCADLE

-364 VRQHTIE
+364 VWGHSIE

-389 GLTWNKGF
+389 GLSWNKGF
-397 DDLTKRIK
+397 DDLTRRIK
-405 ASWKTKELKIDEK
+405 AGWKTKEMKINEP

>member
-1 MSGALPNTFFNL
+1 MNN
-13 TLRRDIIKYYFAEL
+13 RDL
-27 SQKELKVVKKK
+27 
-38 DIEIVAAGHT
+38 EIVAAGHT
-48 CLDLIPAFTIE
+48 CLDLIPAFTID
-59 GKVDKMTDVLVPGK
+59 GRVDKLTDVLVPGK
-73 MINMGNCVVVGGG
+73 MINMGECVVVGGG

-110 DDFGKEILNWY
+110 DDFGKEILSWY
-121 EEHEGHFKGIKMVDG
+121 EEHEGHFQGIKAVDG

-163 FGYDDMDFDLVQR
+163 FGYDDMNFDLVRR

-183 YPPWMKKIYENTG
+183 YPPWMRKLYENRG
-196 RELTKI
+196 RELTRI
-202 LKKTKELRTTTA
+202 LKKTKELGTTTA
-214 LDLSLPDVNSYAGQ
+214 LDLSLPDVDGYAGQ
-228 VNWKAILTDWVPLS
+228 IDWLAILEDWVPLS
-242 DIMVPSAEEIFY
+242 DFMLPSAEEIFY
-254 FLYKERFLEKKA
+254 FLHREEFLEKKA
-266 KLGPKESVLDH
+266 KLGHRESVLDRLS
-277 MTVKDISTLGKDLIK
+277 VREISTLGSDLIS
-292 MGAGVAMVKCG
+292 MGAAIAMVKCG
-303 HRGLYIRTADKDR
+303 HRGLYVRTADRDR
-316 LKKLGAACCKDLD
+316 LTAMGAARCSDLE
-329 NWANRELWFPVYQ
+329 NWASRELWFPVYE

-364 VRQHTIE
+364 VWNHSIE

-397 DDLTKRIK
+397 DDLTRRIN
-405 ASWKTKELKIDEK
+405 AGWKTRELNIDEE
-418 GWKKEREFWVGPDN
+418 GWRNERGFWVGPAN
-432 RGKWE
+432 RGRWE

>member
-1 MSGALPNTFFNL
+1 MLLVERFH
-13 TLRRDIIKYYFAEL
+13 
-27 SQKELKVVKKK
+27 KEKDKLKLEK
-38 DIEIVAAGHT
+38 DIEIVSAGHI
-48 CLDLIPAFTIE
+48 CLDIIPAFTIE
-59 GKVDKMTDVLVPGK
+59 GEVDNLTDVLVPGK
-73 MINMGNCVVVGGG
+73 MINMGKCVVVAGG

-101 TELIGKIGN
+101 TELIGKVGN
-110 DDFGKEILNWY
+110 DEFGKLVLDWY
-121 EEHEGHFKGIKMVDG
+121 EKNERLFKGIKMVDG

-163 FGYDDMDFDLVQR
+163 FGYDDMEFDLVKR

-183 YPPWMKKIYENTG
+183 YPPWMRKLYENTG
-196 RELTKI
+196 FELSRI
-202 LKKTKELRTTTA
+202 LKKTKELGTTTV
-214 LDLSLPDVNSYAGQ
+214 LDLSLPDVDSPAGQ
-228 VNWKAILTDWVPLS
+228 VDWLAILKNWVPLT
-242 DIMVPSAEEIFY
+242 DIMAPSAEEIFF
-254 FLYKERFLEKKA
+254 FLYKEEFLEKRA
-266 KLGPKESVLDH
+266 NLGPKESVLDH
-277 MTVKDISTLGKDLIK
+277 ITVKEISNVGNDLIE
-292 MGAGVAMVKCG
+292 MGTGIAMIKCG
-303 HRGLYIRTADKDR
+303 NRGLYIRTANKNR
-316 LKKLGAACCKDLD
+316 LKKFGAADCSDLE

-364 VRQHTIE
+364 VWNHTIE

-389 GLTWNKGF
+389 GLSWNKGF

-405 ASWKTKELKIDEK
+405 SGWKTKDMKIDE
-418 GWKKEREFWVGPDN
+418 GWKKERGFGVGPNN

-437 S
+437 SQGIIE

>member
-1 MSGALPNTFFNL
+1 VGN
-13 TLRRDIIKYYFAEL
+13 
-27 SQKELKVVKKK
+27 KK
-38 DIEIVAAGHT
+38 DLEIVAAGHT
-48 CLDLIPAFTIE
+48 CLDLIPAFTIK

-73 MINMGNCVVVGGG
+73 MINMGQCVVVGGG

-110 DDFGKEILNWY
+110 DDFGKQILRWY
-121 EEHEGHFKGIKMVDG
+121 EEHEGHFEGIQVVDG

-163 FGYDDMDFDLVQR
+163 FGYDDMNFDLVQR

-183 YPPWMKKIYENTG
+183 YPPWMRKLYENTG

-228 VNWKAILTDWVPLS
+228 VDWKAILNDWVPLS

-254 FLYKERFLEKKA
+254 FLYKEKFLEKKE

-277 MTVKDISTLGKDLIK
+277 MTVKEISTLGNDLIE
-292 MGAGVAMVKCG
+292 MGTAIAMVKCG
-303 HRGLYIRTADKDR
+303 HRGLYVRTADKDR
-316 LKKLGAACCKDLD
+316 LKKMGAAGCADLD
-329 NWANRELWFPVYQ
+329 NWANRELWFPVYK

-364 VRQHTIE
+364 VWGHSIE

-397 DDLTKRIK
+397 DDLTKRIE
-405 ASWKTKELKIDEK
+405 AGWKTKDFNITTA
-418 GWKKEREFWVGPDN
+418 GWKYERKFWVGPN
-432 RGKWE
+432 NSGKWE